1 MLDYIEVKINVVKI
15 EMNLLKF
22 YFVFFIENKFGRDGL
37 EVVLF
42 IYFYY

>member
-15 EMNLLKF
+15 DMNLLKF
-22 YFVFFIENKFGRDGL
+22 YFVFFIENKFRRDGL